1 MEMTSHMPFPKT
13 QATQPGKP
21 KNQKSR
27 HEENAGAEIASFP
40 TILQESH
47 KTLQAGQKKEPEKSV
62 EEKPAAQP
70 VPAVAMGDVENPA
83 GMGIGVAEPVIE
95 SKPVTASSVEAP
107 TIPTVELTT
116 APVLSEKPQLSGE
129 VIGETVETE
138 VSSES
143 ATVENSK
150 IESAVDSAPENP
162 GLLNETSLQ
171 VEGVTNSPEN
181 NLLQPEATVVQV
193 ENKHETNTTEEKTSQ
208 PVQSVKAPEVASD
221 DKQLKATVEEL
232 GDDQEQPEISSDAAS
247 LKVEVVEETSE
258 SEESPAPVVEN
269 PAMARQSS
277 AELDMLA
284 AKANAEKVYQ
294 NPNISAENSHSTKTT
309 LAALD
314 LDSGSME
321 SEEQKE
327 SHITRIL
334 SSLKDT
340 SSPIKRSIHNQVLNR
355 VVEHLQEEMSTEK
368 LTIRLNPEK
377 LGQVEIMFQATGDQL
392 EITMS
397 SSGKDAEQA
406 LQEGT
411 RELAEKISDNSVRY
425 NLVEIKVEN
434 RGQDQQT
441 KQDSRQ
447 EEKRERQGNGQD
459 KQQHEGQQSQTN
471 HHNHETGAGEWAA
484 FHLGG

>member
-13 QATQPGKP
+13 QATQPGKT

-47 KTLQAGQKKEPEKSV
+47 KTLKAGQKTEPEKSV
-62 EEKPAAQP
+62 KEKPADQP
-70 VPAVAMGDVENPA
+70 VLTVAMGDVGNPA
-83 GMGIGVAEPVIE
+83 GMGNEVAEPVIE
-95 SKPVTASSVEAP
+95 TKPVTASSAEAP
-107 TIPTVELTT
+107 AVPTVELTT
-116 APVLSEKPQLSGE
+116 APVVSEMPQLSGE
-129 VIGETVETE
+129 VPVETVETE
-138 VSSES
+138 VSAES
-143 ATVENSK
+143 ASMENST
-150 IESAVDSAPENP
+150 IESAVDSVLENN
-162 GLLNETSLQ
+162 GLPNDASLQ
-171 VEGVTNSPEN
+171 VEGKTISPEKTV
-181 NLLQPEATVVQV
+181 LQPGATVVQV

-208 PVQSVKAPEVASD
+208 PVQSVKAPEVASA
-221 DKQLKATVEEL
+221 DKQLKTTVEEL
-232 GDDQEQPEISSDAAS
+232 GNDQAQPQISSDAGS

-269 PAMARQSS
+269 PALARQSS

-314 LDSGSME
+314 LDSGSMDT
-321 SEEQKE
+321 EEQKE
-327 SHITRIL
+327 SNITRIL
-334 SSLKDT
+334 SSLKEA

-355 VVEHLQEEMSTEK
+355 VVEHLQEEMSKEK

-377 LGQVEIMFQATGDQL
+377 LGQVEIMFQANGDQL

-459 KQQHEGQQSQTN
+459 KQQNEGQQSQTN